1 MGLFTVLSGAT
12 VMVAL
17 LSFIDGMISL
27 DSFPF
32 PIIVPFLL
40 SFLGFM
46 MISVVDPFMLSSTS
60 DGLGFSSSSSFHHQ
74 SIFTSSSNGDGSGGD
89 PYIQIRQRAS
99 FVLGVMLLLIS
110 TCISLTVNGFE
121 NESTGCAKD
130 GVASYWPGFSL
141 VFQGWCWL
149 VAATL
154 LYVDKCIVIR
164 GSSVGSILS
173 QQDE

>member
-1 MGLFTVLSGAT
+1 MGLFTVLSGAMVT
-12 VMVAL
+12 VAL

-46 MISVVDPFMLSSTS
+46 MVSFVDPFMLSSTS
-60 DGLGFSSSSSFHHQ
+60 DGLGLSSSSS
-74 SIFTSSSNGDGSGGD
+74 IMMMGSSSSDD

-110 TCISLTVNGFE
+110 TSISLTLNGFE

-130 GVASYWPGFSL
+130 GVASSWPGFSL

-149 VAATL
+149 AAATF
-154 LYVDKCIVIR
+154 LYLDKCIVAR
-164 GSSVGSILS
+164 GGRGGIGSILNPDS
-173 QQDE
+173 IQ